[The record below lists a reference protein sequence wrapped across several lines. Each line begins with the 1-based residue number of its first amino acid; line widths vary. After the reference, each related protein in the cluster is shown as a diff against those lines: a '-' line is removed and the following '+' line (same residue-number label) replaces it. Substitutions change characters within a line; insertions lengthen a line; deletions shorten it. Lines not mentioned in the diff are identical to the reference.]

1 MASTRKDVKRLVRE
15 AARQGWE
22 VDDRGD
28 KVLLRSPDGRTLVTL
43 HWTPSDHRW
52 RENAYRDLR
61 QGGFVKSRLRKRQ
74 SREGGTD

>member
-1 MASTRKDVKRLVRE
+1 MGSARKDVKRLVGE

-22 VDDRGD
+22 VVERGD
-28 KVLLRSPDGRTLVTL
+28 KVLLRSPDGHSLVTL

-61 QGGFVKSRLRKRQ
+61 QGGFVRSRPRKRQ
-74 SREGGTD
+74 TRKDGAD